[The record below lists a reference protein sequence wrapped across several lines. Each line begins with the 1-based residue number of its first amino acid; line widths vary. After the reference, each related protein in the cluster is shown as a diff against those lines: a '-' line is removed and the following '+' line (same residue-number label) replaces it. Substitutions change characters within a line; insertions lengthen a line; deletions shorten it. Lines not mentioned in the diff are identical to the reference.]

1 MFLPAMSS
9 LATTVTIGNG
19 DVGALL
25 IIAGPMSRLTHEK
38 MKELLP
44 ALLST
49 AAELSEASSVSPV
62 MRRASI

>member
-1 MFLPAMSS
+1 V
-9 LATTVTIGNG
+9 TTGNG
-19 DVGALL
+19 EVGALL
-25 IIAGPMSRLTHEK
+25 IIAGPMSRLTHER